1 VFVGTLL
8 YSFNIFP
15 RSIHHN
21 SGESLASSS
30 GPNDGGEGDGEV
42 WEEGE
47 CGESENEENEDG
59 DDAIV
64 EIEDG

>member
-1 VFVGTLL
+1 
-8 YSFNIFP
+8 
-15 RSIHHN
+15 
-21 SGESLASSS
+21 LASSS
-30 GPNDGGEGDGEV
+30 GPDDGGEGDGEV